1 MSAGVKNENAAESPR
16 VVRKY
21 SNRRLYDSRQSRY
34 ITLDE
39 LKDLI
44 LAGEPLRVVNAGD
57 GLDITRQTLV
67 QVLLS
72 EEVFGEPVFSEQS
85 LRNLILFFRGPM
97 RGPMAIFFDQ
107 CAPMFM
113 DAQKRLM
120 DRLGSRANAEELNYF
135 AAMQGRMVR
144 QLLETYA
151 FRALENY
158 LSAQQRAE
166 RNMEQMMNMPMFGMA
181 RYFTPPFGGGGA
193 ADSNVESGEESQSGL
208 GGESESVPSAS
219 GSSVS
224 KSESQSGSKSGGS
237 VGGRGR
243 KGRKKTAPVGG

>member
-1 MSAGVKNENAAESPR
+1 MSSATGKSGAAEEPR

-120 DRLGSRANAEELNYF
+120 DRLGSRANPEELNYL

-166 RNMEQMMNMPMFGMA
+166 QNMEQMMNMPMFGMA

-193 ADSNVESGEESQSGL
+193 ADSNVNANADDSNVKPNSES
-208 GGESESVPSAS
+208 ESESVPPTPD
-219 GSSVS
+219 SS
-224 KSESQSGSKSGGS
+224 KSKSGGS
-237 VGGRGR
+237 VRGRGR
-243 KGRKKTAPVGG
+243 KGRK